1 MPDDPTLAIVEPR
14 ETPRYE
20 LPEPK
25 KRKAG
30 RPRKVALW
38 FAAVA
43 KTMADGTP
51 LKMALIWN
59 RITLDAAERRK
70 LYRNREFRKLYRIER
85 QLYMLNEYGKR
96 PLTEME
102 AIRRNFEKQI
112 R

>member
-1 MPDDPTLAIVEPR
+1 MSETLTEQP
-14 ETPRYE
+14 ETQ
-20 LPEPK
+20 PEE

-30 RPRKVALW
+30 RPRKIAPW

-43 KTMADGTP
+43 RTMRDGTT
-51 LKMALIWN
+51 LEMALMWN
-59 RITLDAAERRK
+59 RITLDKAERRK

-102 AIRRNFEKQI
+102 RIRKNLEKQI